1 MESEGEEVIDIE
13 SAKEEAA
20 KTPTKTK
27 QNKKTPKSGVV
38 LRGHAK
44 LYSEDLKT

>member
-27 QNKKTPKSGVV
+27 QNKTPKSGVV

-44 LYSEDLKT
+44 LYSEDLKS